1 MPLSSPNKNGAEAP
15 PKLLPGNNDARIFRN
30 QYRATVQSGETRS
43 GYAFDVVEGVRHDQ
57 RSALLGGCCHYL
69 WTLTSW
75 ERQFAVH
82 QFNRT
87 ISPEQVSRCGIFVEN
102 GDCCATCRISI
113 NVCIWTAGDIGI
125 SNRENLSSLKGQ
137 GQALNQY
144 YNSQQY
150 KDLADQARYQSLAA
164 AEATGGLGSTA
175 TSNQLA
181 TIAPTLGQ
189 QWLSGQMNNY
199 NNLANIGLGALQG
212 QANAGQTYANN
223 MSQISQQSAALA
235 AANANR
241 PSALQQGVSGA
252 ASGALLGGG
261 IASALELSTPWG
273 AAIGGG
279 LGLLGSLF

>member
-1 MPLSSPNKNGAEAP
+1 MYGKLAFPTGQGPQVMTATTEQGAT
-15 PKLLPGNNDARIFRN
+15 LIM
-30 QYRATVQSGETRS
+30 S
-43 GYAFDVVEGVRHDQ
+43 YAFDHIKGVTTARFTT
-57 RSALLGGCCHYL
+57 LYGCSVLVTPLAEKYVGSL
-69 WTLTSW
+69 
-75 ERQFAVH
+75 
-82 QFNRT
+82 
-87 ISPEQVSRCGIFVEN
+87 
-102 GDCCATCRISI
+102 
-113 NVCIWTAGDIGI
+113 
-125 SNRENLSSLKGQ
+125 ENLSSLEGQ

-150 KDLADQARYQSLAA
+150 KDLAGQARYQSLAA

-212 QANAGQTYANN
+212 QVNAGQTYANN

-273 AAIGGG
+273 AGIGAGI
-279 LGLLGSLF
+279 GLLGSLF

>member
-1 MPLSSPNKNGAEAP
+1 MLVLSESFKN
-15 PKLLPGNNDARIFRN
+15 KLLPMNGYMKGGSDSGSKA
-30 QYRATVQSGETRS
+30 QARATEKGIEL
-43 GYAFDVVEGVRHDQ
+43 Q
-57 RSALLGGCCHYL
+57 REMWQTNMQNLAPFTPLAQQY
-69 WTLTSW
+69 
-75 ERQFAVH
+75 
-82 QFNRT
+82 
-87 ISPEQVSRCGIFVEN
+87 VSQLQ
-102 GDCCATCRISI
+102 
-113 NVCIWTAGDIGI
+113 
-125 SNRENLSSLKGQ
+125 NLSSLQGQ

-150 KDLADQARYQSLAA
+150 KDLAGQARYQSLAA

-273 AAIGGG
+273 AGIGAG

>member
-1 MPLSSPNKNGAEAP
+1 MLYAFKLGRKLRGEEPYYPEKGGKGGSSDKSAKYAAEAQ
-15 PKLLPGNNDARIFRN
+15 KYAADLQN
-30 QYRATVQSGETRS
+30 Q
-43 GYAFDVVEGVRHDQ
+43 
-57 RSALLGGCCHYL
+57 
-69 WTLTSW
+69 
-75 ERQFAVH
+75 
-82 QFNRT
+82 QFNT
-87 ISPEQVSRCGIFVEN
+87 IMNNLKPFTPLAEKYVGSL
-102 GDCCATCRISI
+102 
-113 NVCIWTAGDIGI
+113 
-125 SNRENLSSLKGQ
+125 ENLSSLEGQ

-150 KDLADQARYQSLAA
+150 KDLSGQARYQSLAA

-252 ASGALLGGG
+252 ASGAILGGG

-273 AAIGGG
+273 AGIGAG
-279 LGLLGSLF
+279 LGLLDSLF

>member
-1 MPLSSPNKNGAEAP
+1 MLYAFKLGRKLRGEEPYYPEKGGKGGSSSSGAKEAAEAQ
-15 PKLLPGNNDARIFRN
+15 KYAADLQN
-30 QYRATVQSGETRS
+30 Q
-43 GYAFDVVEGVRHDQ
+43 
-57 RSALLGGCCHYL
+57 
-69 WTLTSW
+69 
-75 ERQFAVH
+75 
-82 QFNRT
+82 QFNT
-87 ISPEQVSRCGIFVEN
+87 IMNNLKPFTPLADKYVGSLEG
-102 GDCCATCRISI
+102 
-113 NVCIWTAGDIGI
+113 
-125 SNRENLSSLKGQ
+125 LSSLEGQ
-137 GQALNQY
+137 GQALNNY

-150 KDLADQARYQSLAA
+150 QDLAGQARYQNLAA

-181 TIAPTLGQ
+181 AIAPTLGQ

-199 NNLANIGLGALQG
+199 QNLANIGLGALQG

-241 PSALQQGVSGA
+241 PSAMQSAVGGA

-261 IASALELSTPWG
+261 IANALSMSTPWG

-279 LGLLGSLF
+279 IGLLGSLF

>member
-1 MPLSSPNKNGAEAP
+1 MNNLKPFTPLADK
-15 PKLLPGNNDARIFRN
+15 
-30 QYRATVQSGETRS
+30 Y
-43 GYAFDVVEGVRHDQ
+43 
-57 RSALLGGCCHYL
+57 LGSL
-69 WTLTSW
+69 
-75 ERQFAVH
+75 
-82 QFNRT
+82 
-87 ISPEQVSRCGIFVEN
+87 
-102 GDCCATCRISI
+102 
-113 NVCIWTAGDIGI
+113 
-125 SNRENLSSLKGQ
+125 ENLSSLEGQ

-150 KDLADQARYQSLAA
+150 KDLAGQARYQSLAA

-199 NNLANIGLGALQG
+199 NNTANIGLGALQG

-235 AANANR
+235 AANDNR
-241 PSALQQGVSGA
+241 PSALQQGVRGA

-273 AAIGGG
+273 AGIGAG

>member
-1 MPLSSPNKNGAEAP
+1 MLYAFKLGRKLRGEEPYCPEKGGKGGSSDKSAKYAAEAQ
-15 PKLLPGNNDARIFRN
+15 KYAADLQN
-30 QYRATVQSGETRS
+30 Q
-43 GYAFDVVEGVRHDQ
+43 
-57 RSALLGGCCHYL
+57 
-69 WTLTSW
+69 
-75 ERQFAVH
+75 
-82 QFNRT
+82 QFNT
-87 ISPEQVSRCGIFVEN
+87 IMNNLKPFTPLAEKYVGSL
-102 GDCCATCRISI
+102 
-113 NVCIWTAGDIGI
+113 
-125 SNRENLSSLKGQ
+125 ENLSSLEGQ

-150 KDLADQARYQSLAA
+150 KDLAGQARYQSLAA

-199 NNLANIGLGALQG
+199 NNGKYRSWRSSGAGKRRANICQQHESDFTAKRGAGCGKRQP
-212 QANAGQTYANN
+212 TV
-223 MSQISQQSAALA
+223 SIAA
-235 AANANR
+235 
-241 PSALQQGVSGA
+241 GVSGA

-273 AAIGGG
+273 AGIGAG